1 MLARPPHILSPPDVW
16 DPDFPAKCQAWTRQK
31 RSEMQELL
39 ARTERT
45 IAETKAL
52 MKEAD
57 RIVAQSGHHARVAG
71 EEERNETSVMD
82 AAT

>member
-1 MLARPPHILSPPDVW
+1 
-16 DPDFPAKCQAWTRQK
+16 
-31 RSEMQELL
+31 MQELL

-57 RIVAQSGHHARVAG
+57 RIVAQSGHHDRVAG